1 VDSGRGFANGRAEST
16 TAFPAV
22 APEGYRGTPE
32 PMRNGSHPELN
43 VAPPRTYHRE
53 QPPAYDAQGYEAGR
67 PVNDGYRF
75 DAPNYDE
82 HHFDLPM
89 PPGQRAPVQR
99 MPAHDE
105 SEDQAVGEDTS
116 AIRTGRE
123 IRSHGKKAKATRT
136 DDKTSTQE
144 LDRLLGFFDEIRR
157 AKAWD
162 EDSPESASDEK
173 AARRAAAGQP
183 PAGPRRAR

>member
-1 VDSGRGFANGRAEST
+1 
-16 TAFPAV
+16 
-22 APEGYRGTPE
+22 
-32 PMRNGSHPELN
+32 M
-43 VAPPRTYHRE
+43 APPRTYHRE
-53 QPPAYDAQGYEAGR
+53 QQPPAHDPQGYEAGR
-67 PVNDGYRF
+67 PANDGYRF

-82 HHFDLPM
+82 HHFDLPT

-105 SEDQAVGEDTS
+105 SEDQTGGIEDTS
-116 AIRTGRE
+116 SIRTGRE
-123 IRSHGKKAKATRT
+123 IRSHGKKAKATRA

-162 EDSPESASDEK
+162 EDSPGSATDE
-173 AARRAAAGQP
+173 ATARRAAAGQP